1 MENWLKIRLTFKMY
15 RAIQCFLAIVLLV
28 CLFSC
33 GRKKSPAV
41 QLTAGSFWSFPDSS
55 YSHVDDS
62 ICILSRNANNASR
75 EMAII
80 IPVGNEGIFV
90 PFGKPWTNNG
100 SGAPE
105 IGQAYYQ
112 VQLLGGMQA
121 RHGIRSGSWTWVDDP
136 SKYGFGYLNG
146 TSGSILFKT
155 GKAST
160 RIGVYDMP
168 VSASGMMLVEIDG
181 NKSLANH
188 LPQVSELITIGTLS
202 SSVLIAQGG
211 TLNPTDRIYY
221 QKSTAGTSIADP
233 HSSGFD
239 NLLCQNRKVRI
250 ASNLQPGE
258 HTIRFIHTGYS
269 AMGQENK
276 NFRISGIWFDD
287 PSTRMGYPG
296 VGFEFKDIQDIHC
309 PESDNNFA
317 FRYRPEGATSM
328 DDYEWLG
335 HQNGTQLKSDDC
347 TLTLDGIVQT
357 DLPMGMLRKAHEMI
371 LEVPGKLKHPL
382 EPNHSAIYSQVFIV
396 RPQEGITCQT
406 RIQWKK
412 AGHITTGYIPQLAVF
427 EPMNRATVLEANQ
440 NYTLNENNDVNRYNR
455 FGTAGYIWSTQ
466 SNWAILL
473 STSQMDTIWLADRS
487 DGYNKIYFRH
497 YSNQTIQVGDTLNL
511 SYKYEFKKFAN
522 AELSLGK

>member
-1 MENWLKIRLTFKMY
+1 LEIISTEGENLT
-15 RAIQCFLAIVLLV
+15 VLGT
-28 CLFSC
+28 F
-33 GRKKSPAV
+33 GEITIK
-41 QLTAGSFWSFPDSS
+41 FMFDW
-55 YSHVDDS
+55 
-62 ICILSRNANNASR
+62 LSRQAKGWVMPIDSYV
-75 EMAII
+75 E
-80 IPVGNEGIFV
+80 VL
-90 PFGKPWTNNG
+90 KP
-100 SGAPE
+100 SP
-105 IGQAYYQ
+105 
-112 VQLLGGMQA
+112 
-121 RHGIRSGSWTWVDDP
+121 
-136 SKYGFGYLNG
+136 
-146 TSGSILFKT
+146 FKT

-239 NLLCQNRKVRI
+239 NLLCQNRKVLI

-317 FRYRPEGATSM
+317 FRYRPEGATYM
-328 DDYEWLG
+328 DHYEWLG
-335 HQNGTQLKSDDC
+335 HQNGTQ
-347 TLTLDGIVQT
+347 
-357 DLPMGMLRKAHEMI
+357 
-371 LEVPGKLKHPL
+371 
-382 EPNHSAIYSQVFIV
+382 
-396 RPQEGITCQT
+396 
-406 RIQWKK
+406 
-412 AGHITTGYIPQLAVF
+412 
-427 EPMNRATVLEANQ
+427 
-440 NYTLNENNDVNRYNR
+440 
-455 FGTAGYIWSTQ
+455 
-466 SNWAILL
+466 
-473 STSQMDTIWLADRS
+473 
-487 DGYNKIYFRH
+487 
-497 YSNQTIQVGDTLNL
+497 
-511 SYKYEFKKFAN
+511 
-522 AELSLGK
+522 